1 MPRQGCGP
9 NLRRLSARWRVRA
22 ASERNPDLSVPTSGA
37 LRGGWRE
44 AHVPTQQP
52 SSCQE
57 ARLSP
62 ADAHPRR
69 PGRAEGPPRQ
79 GSAPSVGLIW
89 RIRDRGTFQRL
100 SREGRRSRAGVL
112 WCTAV
117 LDPSLSPPRVAFAI
131 GRAYGPAV
139 QRNRVRRQLRSLLS
153 EMTVPP
159 GAYLIGA
166 RPDAAARSYPELRH
180 DLQTLISAQ
189 QRNHHTTD

>member
-1 MPRQGCGP
+1 
-9 NLRRLSARWRVRA
+9 
-22 ASERNPDLSVPTSGA
+22 
-37 LRGGWRE
+37 
-44 AHVPTQQP
+44 
-52 SSCQE
+52 
-57 ARLSP
+57 
-62 ADAHPRR
+62 
-69 PGRAEGPPRQ
+69 
-79 GSAPSVGLIW
+79 LIW

-100 SREGRRSRAGVL
+100 SREGHRSRAGVL

-131 GRAYGPAV
+131 VRAFGPAV

-153 EMTVPP
+153 ETTVPP

-189 QRNHHTTD
+189 QRNR